1 MTTPVCM
8 VEIIRMIFDPL
19 FTRSASSVRAMVFPT
34 QWLNRLCSGTLVTV
48 GASRSGSVTM
58 GKTRLTV
65 AHKLYFLLFNPN
77 AHIRN
82 EFPIKV
88 DS

>member
-8 VEIIRMIFDPL
+8 VDMIRMIFVAL
-19 FTRSASSVRAMVFPT
+19 FTRSVSSVRAMVFPT
-34 QWLNRLCSGTLVTV
+34 RWLNRLCSGTLVTV
-48 GASRSGSVTM
+48 GASRSGSVTLE
-58 GKTRLTV
+58 KTRLTV
-65 AHKLYFLLFNPN
+65 AHKPYFLLFNPN
-77 AHIRN
+77 AHIRY